1 MIALIDYG
9 AGNLTS
15 VRKALAHLDARVTTP
30 AVPADLASAEGVI
43 VPGVGHFEVTGSLGP
58 DWRAAIRDHI
68 SRQRPLLGI
77 CVGMQWLFEGSA
89 EAPDH
94 QGLALLPGACRLI
107 TDDAPVS
114 TLSPPD
120 GACRLIT
127 DDALVS
133 APPPPDGACR
143 LITDDE
149 PGAAPSEPPGGAR
162 TLKVPHVGWNS
173 LRMTKAS
180 WLLDDV
186 EADAQVYFTHSFAAP
201 LTADCV
207 GATRYGFEFAAAV
220 ERDNVGG
227 VQFHPEKSSDVGL
240 RILRNFLRKV
250 S

>member
-107 TDDAPVS
+107 TDDAPGQH
-114 TLSPPD
+114 T
-120 GACRLIT
+120 
-127 DDALVS
+127 S
-133 APPPPDGACR
+133 AA
-143 LITDDE
+143 
-149 PGAAPSEPPGGAR
+149 
-162 TLKVPHVGWNS
+162 
-173 LRMTKAS
+173 
-180 WLLDDV
+180 
-186 EADAQVYFTHSFAAP
+186 
-201 LTADCV
+201 
-207 GATRYGFEFAAAV
+207 
-220 ERDNVGG
+220 
-227 VQFHPEKSSDVGL
+227 
-240 RILRNFLRKV
+240 
-250 S
+250 

>member
-30 AVPADLASAEGVI
+30 AVPADLASGEGVI

-133 APPPPDGACR
+133 APPPPDGA
-143 LITDDE
+143 
-149 PGAAPSEPPGGAR
+149 R